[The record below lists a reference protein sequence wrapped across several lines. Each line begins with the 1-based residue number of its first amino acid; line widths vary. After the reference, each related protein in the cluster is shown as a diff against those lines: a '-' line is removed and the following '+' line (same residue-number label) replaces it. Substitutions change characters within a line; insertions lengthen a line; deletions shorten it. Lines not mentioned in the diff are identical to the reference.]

1 MPSFVTL
8 SAVPIVNYVDF
19 WSTTHGSLSLPP
31 ADANRLVEALD
42 GPVRFKAGEDTAA
55 VRAIDRLD
63 PEERSPLAK
72 LRASLISDGAERGA

>member
-1 MPSFVTL
+1 
-8 SAVPIVNYVDF
+8 
-19 WSTTHGSLSLPP
+19 
-31 ADANRLVEALD
+31 VEALD